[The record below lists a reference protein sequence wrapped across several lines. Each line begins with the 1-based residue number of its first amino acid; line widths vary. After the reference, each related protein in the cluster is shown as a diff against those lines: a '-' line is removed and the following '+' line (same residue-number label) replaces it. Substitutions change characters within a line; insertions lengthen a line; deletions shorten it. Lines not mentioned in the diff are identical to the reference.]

1 MYACLCIYCAR
12 TALWWVG
19 GLNHVCCCA
28 HTLDG
33 QAQAPII
40 SPLFAA
46 TILRQVASGM
56 AALHS
61 RGILHRDLNPNNV
74 LVYSLDTN
82 SVNVKGCCLCAC
94 VCLSMHVATCD
105 VASSILLFA
114 CEHATALKC
123 PLPRLHL
130 VFAGSQSP
138 TLVSAER
145 WRQT

>member
-1 MYACLCIYCAR
+1 MFVHSLC
-12 TALWWVG
+12 TFGVVVG
-19 GLNHVCCCA
+19 GLSHVFCCA
-28 HTLDG
+28 HTLDC

-105 VASSILLFA
+105 VASSIFCLRVS
-114 CEHATALKC
+114 T
-123 PLPRLHL
+123 RL
-130 VFAGSQSP
+130 
-138 TLVSAER
+138 R
-145 WRQT
+145 